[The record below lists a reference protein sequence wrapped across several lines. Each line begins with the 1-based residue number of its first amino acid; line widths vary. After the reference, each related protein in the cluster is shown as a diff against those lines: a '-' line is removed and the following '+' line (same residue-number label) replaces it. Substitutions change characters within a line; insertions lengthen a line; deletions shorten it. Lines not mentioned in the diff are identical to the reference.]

1 MAWLR
6 GHMRDH
12 IANSDSI
19 DQADKVLRFRNAPPC
34 STENEGEAALDL
46 IYQAA
51 EVIRGIEDRANTIEV
66 RAQCLAQDAIEKL
79 QLAENRIQS
88 LETERRAAEACMSEA
103 SVKIRETE
111 KALKQ
116 AESRIEAAE
125 DQLSQAELRARIA
138 EKRAGEAEKALI
150 RIEDAICTQLL
161 GQRRAAAGKSAA
173 AA

>member
-1 MAWLR
+1 MAWIR

-19 DQADKVLRFRNAPPC
+19 DQTDKVLRFRNSPAF

-51 EVIRGIEDRANTIEV
+51 EVIRGIEDRANTTEA

-88 LETERRAAEACMSEA
+88 LETERRAAEACVSEA

-111 KALKQ
+111 KALNQ

-125 DQLSQAELRARIA
+125 NQLSQTELRARIA
-138 EKRAGEAEKALI
+138 ETRAGEAEKALI
-150 RIEDAICTQLL
+150 RIEEAIRTQLL
-161 GQRRAAAGKSAA
+161 GQRRAASSKSAA